1 MGRAHTHT
9 HTHTPIPSSSSSSSL
24 LLILLLHLVP
34 LHHVLLCVFAKITG
48 NRRLLICLF
57 LLLLRR
63 RRRCSSRHHRARC
76 LLFFPSE
83 VQLASPP
90 WALSPLPSFS
100 LLWART
106 SRTRPLVPPR
116 SACQILRYA
125 KFARQMLRLG

>member
-48 NRRLLICLF
+48 NRRLLFCLF

-63 RRRCSSRHHRARC
+63 RRRCSSRRHRARC
-76 LLFFPSE
+76 LLFPSE

-100 LLWART
+100 LWGRG
-106 SRTRPLVPPR
+106 PR
-116 SACQILRYA
+116 
-125 KFARQMLRLG
+125 